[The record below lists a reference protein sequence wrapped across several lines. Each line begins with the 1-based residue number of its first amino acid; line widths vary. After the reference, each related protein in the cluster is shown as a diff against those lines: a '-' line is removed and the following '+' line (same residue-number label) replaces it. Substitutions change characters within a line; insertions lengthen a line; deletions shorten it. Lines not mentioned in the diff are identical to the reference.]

1 MSELEGP
8 RGWRT
13 RARGP
18 RRCVSHPDRV
28 PRRCVSHPADT
39 RWSVTSDFGCS
50 PHPHRGLAAKPSAV
64 KSLPEPQEWQAY
76 HFYSDHW
83 FLLVK
88 MVLIKV
94 TNAAF
99 ISAALGRH
107 PAEGEIRALC
117 EASERP
123 ALQRG
128 SPLGTQFSC
137 SSPQGTATGMS
148 G

>member
-1 MSELEGP
+1 ML
-8 RGWRT
+8 T
-13 RARGP
+13 
-18 RRCVSHPDRV
+18 
-28 PRRCVSHPADT
+28 
-39 RWSVTSDFGCS
+39 TST
-50 PHPHRGLAAKPSAV
+50 PGLAAKPSAV

-137 SSPQGTATGMS
+137 SSPQGTPQACRGDDHAPRVAEQGGRLPRATRGVS
-148 G
+148 FCWFSLCRGLT

>member
-1 MSELEGP
+1 MEDAGP
-8 RGWRT
+8 GTTPLREPPCRHSLVCHFRLWVLT
-13 RARGP
+13 
-18 RRCVSHPDRV
+18 
-28 PRRCVSHPADT
+28 
-39 RWSVTSDFGCS
+39 TST
-50 PHPHRGLAAKPSAV
+50 PGLAAKPSAV

>member
-1 MSELEGP
+1 ML
-8 RGWRT
+8 T
-13 RARGP
+13 
-18 RRCVSHPDRV
+18 
-28 PRRCVSHPADT
+28 
-39 RWSVTSDFGCS
+39 TST
-50 PHPHRGLAAKPSAV
+50 PGLAAKPSAV

-99 ISAALGRH
+99 ISAVLGRH

-137 SSPQGTATGMS
+137 SFPQGTATGMS